1 MPRSLCVLVN
11 RPPYGSIEPAEALR
25 HARGALGKGWS
36 VVLACLG
43 DGVST
48 LLPRQSP
55 LAGEWIGLAD
65 VVSQLLREG
74 QGRAE
79 VLAEASSLAVRG
91 LTVTDLVLGVRD
103 ASVGEIAQAMARC
116 DRTLTF

>member
-11 RPPYGSIEPAEALR
+11 HPPYGSLEPAEALR
-25 HARGALGKGWS
+25 HARGALGQGWS
-36 VVLACLG
+36 VVMACLG
-43 DGVST
+43 DGVSM

-55 LAGEWIGLAD
+55 PAGEWISLSD

-79 VLAEASSLAVRG
+79 VLAEASSLDARG
-91 LTVTDLVLGVRD
+91 LTVTDLIPGVRD
-103 ASVGEIAQAMARC
+103 AALAEIAQAMARC

>member
-1 MPRSLCVLVN
+1 VPGSLCVLVTH
-11 RPPYGSIEPAEALR
+11 PPYGSIEPAEALR

-48 LLPRQSP
+48 LLPRQCP
-55 LAGEWIGLAD
+55 PAGEWIGLAD
-65 VVSQLLREG
+65 VVAQLLRDG

-79 VLAEASSLAVRG
+79 VLAEASSLAARG
-91 LTVTDLVLGVRD
+91 LTVTDLVPGVRD
-103 ASVGEIAQAMARC
+103 APVAEIARAMARC

>member
-1 MPRSLCVLVN
+1 MPRYLCVLVN
-11 RPPYGSIEPAEALR
+11 HPPYGSIEPAEALR
-25 HARGALGKGWS
+25 HARAALGKGWG

-48 LLPRQSP
+48 LLRRQSP
-55 LAGEWIGLAD
+55 PAGEWIGLSE

-79 VLAEASSLAVRG
+79 VLAEASSLAARG
-91 LTVTDLVLGVRD
+91 LTVTDLVPGVRD
-103 ASVGEIAQAMARC
+103 ASVGEIAEAMARC